1 MASIVSVEQL
11 KGLASGSTPNTITIP
26 TGQTLHAPG
35 HIIQVIEGPEF
46 HTTIGVTATTYFDL
60 GLSVT
65 ITPKSSTSKI
75 FVMTNVHCYLNGTGF
90 IALRVVRGSTEV
102 VEAARAWGWQD
113 NSSNMVNLTKLDSP
127 NTTNATTYT
136 VQVKA
141 VGISNLPRVNDGG
154 GPSRITVM
162 EVAQ

>member
-35 HIIQVIEGPEF
+35 HVLQVIEGPEF
-46 HTTIGVTATTYFDL
+46 NTNTNVTATSYFDL

-65 ITPKSSTSKI
+65 ITPKSSSSKI
-75 FVMTNVHCYLNGTGF
+75 FVMTNIHCYMNGTGF
-90 IALRVVRGSTEV
+90 IAIRVLRGSTEV
-102 VEAARAWGWQD
+102 VEAPKAWGWQD
-113 NSSNMVNLTKLDSP
+113 NSSSMVNVSKLDSP
-127 NTTNATTYT
+127 ATTSATTYK

-141 VGISNLPRVNDGG
+141 VGASNLPRVNDGG

-162 EVAQ
+162 EIAQ

>member
-1 MASIVSVEQL
+1 MSTLAVNTLQAQTGTTVSVS
-11 KGLASGSTPNTITIP
+11 SGHVLYT
-26 TGQTLHAPG
+26 PG

-46 HTTIGVTATTYFDL
+46 SPTIGVTATTYFDL

-102 VEAARAWGWQD
+102 VEAARAWGWSD
-113 NSSNMVNLTKLDSP
+113 NSSSMVNVSKLDSP
-127 NTTNATTYT
+127 NTTSATTYK

-154 GPSRITVM
+154 GPSRVTVM